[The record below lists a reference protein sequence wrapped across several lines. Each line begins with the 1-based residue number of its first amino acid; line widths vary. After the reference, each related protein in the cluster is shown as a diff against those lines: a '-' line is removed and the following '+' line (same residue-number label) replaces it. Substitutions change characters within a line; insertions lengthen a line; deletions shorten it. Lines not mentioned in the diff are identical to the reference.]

1 MKEELTT
8 AMHSEF
14 TVDAETD
21 LKHTCFAALGCIA
34 DGMKAE
40 TAIEIYEIEME
51 ELKKNLD
58 EYNRLFSKNIFLE
71 D

>member
-21 LKHTCFAALGCIA
+21 LKHTCFAALGCIS
-34 DGMKAE
+34 DGMKVE
-40 TAIEIYEIEME
+40 TAIDVYEIERKDLE
-51 ELKKNLD
+51 KNLD
-58 EYNRLFSKNIFLE
+58 EYNKLFSKNIILE
-71 D
+71 N

>member
-21 LKHTCFAALGCIA
+21 LKHRCWSVYRCIER
-34 DGMKAE
+34 GMSLA
-40 TAIEIYEIEME
+40 TAIDVYEIEIE
-51 ELKKNLD
+51 DLKKNLD
-58 EYNRLFSKNIFLE
+58 EYNKLMSKNILLK
-71 D
+71 